1 MRFYIDGH
9 EVEPQ
14 EELYRLIDENYQRLV
29 SQMDHIEDN
38 VSHKRVA

>member
-14 EELYRLIDENYQRLV
+14 EELYRLIDENYTRLI
-29 SQMDHIEDN
+29 SQMDNIDDN
-38 VSHKRVA
+38 VPHKKMA